1 MKKKN
6 GRKLIEHE
14 LKKIKE
20 ILASLNTG
28 ELTVT
33 ERREKGEAALK
44 IAYNGLKAVKKESK
58 KVKEEEMRVYFEVS
72 VLLIKTVLDSS
83 SEKLLFLKRLE
94 AIGAGGR
101 KIKDVFKENSIFHR
115 NIKEMK
121 RNFNEG
127 DVGECFD
134 SILSE
139 IDNWKN

>member
-20 ILASLNTG
+20 ILASLNVG

-33 ERREKGEAALK
+33 ERIIKGEAALK
-44 IAYNGLKAVKKESK
+44 IAYKGLEAVRKESE
-58 KVKEEEMRVYFEVS
+58 KVNDDDMKLYFEIS
-72 VLLIKTVLDSS
+72 VLLIRTVLDES
-83 SEKLLFLKRLE
+83 SEKIEFLKRLE
-94 AIGAGGR
+94 DIGAGEK

-115 NIKEMK
+115 SIKVMK
-121 RNFNEG
+121 RDFNEG
-127 DVGECFD
+127 DVGECFN
-134 SILSE
+134 SILME